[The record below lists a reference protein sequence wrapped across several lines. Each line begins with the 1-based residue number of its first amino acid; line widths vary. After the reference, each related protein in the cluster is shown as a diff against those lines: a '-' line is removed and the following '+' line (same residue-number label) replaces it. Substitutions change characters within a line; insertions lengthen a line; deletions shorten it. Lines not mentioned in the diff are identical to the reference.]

1 MVKREHQP
9 LAYRMAPRTLAEYV
23 GQRHILAEGK
33 LLWRMIK
40 ADQLSS
46 IILYGPP
53 GTGKTSLA
61 KVIANST
68 SSSFVKL
75 NAVTSGIKDLK
86 RAIDDTENPLLTP
99 SGRTVLFIDEIH
111 RFNKAQQDALLP
123 SVEEGTIIL
132 IGATTENPYFEVNK
146 ALISRSTVFHLQPL
160 SKEELKQIIV
170 QALSD
175 KERGYGELS
184 VHFTDKA
191 MSFLLD
197 TAAGDARVALNALS
211 LAVTT
216 TPPQSDGSIEI
227 DFDIICD
234 CLQQKN
240 LAFDKNGEAHYD
252 TISALIK
259 SMRGSDPDATVHY
272 LARALAS
279 GEDINFI
286 ARRLIICAAE
296 DVGLA
301 SPQMLT
307 MAVAGAEA
315 CRRIGMPEARII
327 LAEVAV
333 AIATAPKSNSSYLAI
348 DMALEDVRN
357 KSIGEIPY
365 KLRNA
370 PVSGMQEEGYGQG
383 YRYAHNHPNHY
394 VRGEQYLP
402 EELKGTVYYQ
412 AGDLGYEQ
420 TIQKWYKFLQESE
433 Q

>member
-1 MVKREHQP
+1 MPRSESQP
-9 LAYRMAPRTLAEYV
+9 LAFRMAPRTLAEYV

-33 LLWRMIK
+33 LLRRMIQ

-46 IILYGPP
+46 IILHGPP

-68 SSSFVKL
+68 AANFVKL
-75 NAVTSGIKDLK
+75 NAVTSGVKDLK
-86 RAIDDTENPLLTP
+86 RIIEDTANPLLTP
-99 SGRTVLFIDEIH
+99 GGRTVLFIDEIH
-111 RFNKAQQDALLP
+111 RFNRAQQDALLP
-123 SVEEGTIIL
+123 SVEEGSIIL

-146 ALISRSTVFHLQPL
+146 ALISRSTVFRLEPLGKDDLQ
-160 SKEELKQIIV
+160 EIIE
-170 QALSD
+170 QALQD
-175 KERGYGELS
+175 VERGYGDLD
-184 VHFTDKA
+184 VRFTDKA
-191 MSFLLD
+191 MSFLLE
-197 TAAGDARVALNALS
+197 TANGDARVALNALS

-216 TPPQSDGSIEI
+216 TPSNQSGYIEI
-227 DFDIICD
+227 DLSVISE

-240 LAFDKNGEAHYD
+240 LAFDKDGEAHYD

-259 SMRGSDPDATVHY
+259 SMRGSDPDAAIHY

-307 MAVAGAEA
+307 LAVAGAEA

-333 AIATAPKSNSSYLAI
+333 AIATSPKSNSTYLAI
-348 DMALEDVRN
+348 DQALADVKN
-357 KSIGEIPY
+357 KNIGEIPF

-370 PVSGMQEEGYGQG
+370 PIAGMAAEGYGRN
-383 YRYAHNHPNHY
+383 YRYAHNFPHHY
-394 VRGEQYLP
+394 VVGEQYLP
-402 EELKGTVYYQ
+402 DNLSNTVYYQ

-420 TIQKWYKFLQESE
+420 KIKQWYKFLQESE
-433 Q
+433 